1 MILESICIS
10 IDKNK
15 IIKGIDEYYKL
26 MKEKP
31 HYIIMN
37 RQSEYLLRE
46 KEDFQ
51 FSIDYMET
59 GFSSLYGI
67 PIAICDKLK
76 TGVVD
81 FV

>member
-1 MILESICIS
+1 MILKSICID

-26 MKEKP
+26 TEEKP

-37 RQSEYLLRE
+37 RESEYLLR
-46 KEDFQ
+46 KKDFQ
-51 FSIDYMET
+51 FSIDYTST
-59 GFSSLYGI
+59 GFSTFYGV
-67 PIAICDKLK
+67 PIAICDKLE

>member
-1 MILESICIS
+1 MILKSICIG

-26 MKEKP
+26 TKEKP

-46 KEDFQ
+46 EDFQ
-51 FSIDYMET
+51 FSIDYIGT
-59 GFSSLYGI
+59 GFSTLYGV
-67 PIAICDKLK
+67 PIAICEKLE

>member
-1 MILESICIS
+1 MILKSICID

-26 MKEKP
+26 AGEKP
-31 HYIIMN
+31 HYMIMN
-37 RQSEYLLRE
+37 RESEYLLRK

-51 FSIDYMET
+51 FSRDYIGT
-59 GFSSLYGI
+59 GFSTLYGV
-67 PIAICDKLK
+67 PIAICEKLE

>member
-1 MILESICIS
+1 MILKSICID

-26 MKEKP
+26 TEEKP

-37 RQSEYLLRE
+37 RESEYLLKE
-46 KEDFQ
+46 KEGFQ
-51 FSIDYMET
+51 FSISYMDT
-59 GFSSLYGI
+59 GYSSLYGV
-67 PIAICDKLK
+67 PIAICDKLE